1 MGACYGRLATNG
13 RGQPEEVVRPQR
25 DPGVKT
31 QPLKK
36 DVIKWKSENPITMGQ
51 LNSKR
56 DEFWET
62 APMFEGRREIWDAI
76 KGAVNA
82 IENSDYPMAQA
93 ILDGANIFI
102 PHGTLM
108 EAYDELGN
116 QYKVPLYC
124 LSRPVNILCE
134 DFDENSPIEEF
145 TNDEAAEEDKHW
157 IKLRLSSSGKDV
169 DLPVRRAESVSSC
182 KAKLGV
188 KISTNLRQRWFYG
201 GKLVEDKTKVRD
213 LGVPD
218 GHIIQVVFLEHGLFT
233 NTNGTLPTPSTQ

>member
-1 MGACYGRLATNG
+1 MTN
-13 RGQPEEVVRPQR
+13 
-25 DPGVKT
+25 
-31 QPLKK
+31 
-36 DVIKWKSENPITMGQ
+36 
-51 LNSKR
+51 
-56 DEFWET
+56 
-62 APMFEGRREIWDAI
+62 
-76 KGAVNA
+76 
-82 IENSDYPMAQA
+82 
-93 ILDGANIFI
+93 
-102 PHGTLM
+102 
-108 EAYDELGN
+108 
-116 QYKVPLYC
+116 
-124 LSRPVNILCE
+124 LSCSLL
-134 DFDENSPIEEF
+134 EF